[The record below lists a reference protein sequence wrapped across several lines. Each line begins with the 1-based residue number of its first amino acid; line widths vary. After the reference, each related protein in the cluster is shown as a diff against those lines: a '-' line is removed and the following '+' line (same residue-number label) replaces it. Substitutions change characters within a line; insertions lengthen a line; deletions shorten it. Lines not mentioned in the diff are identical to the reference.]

1 MPAGGDCRAPSAVL
15 SAHAIMVNVSL
26 ARRYARALIEVAKER
41 AGLDAVQAQLDALAQ
56 VVRESSELSDLLK
69 NPAYSRAERWA
80 ALQAV
85 MNALGAVETP
95 LQNFIRLL
103 VDRDRIAYLGDIA
116 RVFRDMADSLAGRVR
131 GRVTAATSLP
141 EDSMTAIKK
150 GLERLTDRQ
159 VILEASVEPELLGGV
174 MARVGSTVYDGS
186 LRSRLEE
193 LRQELKRE

>member
-1 MPAGGDCRAPSAVL
+1 
-15 SAHAIMVNVSL
+15 
-26 ARRYARALIEVAKER
+26 
-41 AGLDAVQAQLDALAQ
+41 
-56 VVRESSELSDLLK
+56 
-69 NPAYSRAERWA
+69 
-80 ALQAV
+80 

-95 LQNFIRLL
+95 LQNFVRLL

-131 GRVTAATSLP
+131 GRVTAAAPLP
-141 EDSMTAIKK
+141 EDSMTAIKR

>member
-1 MPAGGDCRAPSAVL
+1 MPAGGDCRALSAVL

-56 VVRESSELSDLLK
+56 VVRESSELGALLK
-69 NPAYSRAERWA
+69 NPEYSRAERWA

-131 GRVTAATSLP
+131 GRVTAATPLP

>member
-1 MPAGGDCRAPSAVL
+1 
-15 SAHAIMVNVSL
+15 MVNVSL

-56 VVRESSELSDLLK
+56 VVRESSELGALLK
-69 NPAYSRAERWA
+69 NPEYSRAERWA

-131 GRVTAATSLP
+131 GRVTAATPLP

>member
-56 VVRESSELSDLLK
+56 VVRESSELGALLK
-69 NPAYSRAERWA
+69 NPEYSRAERWA

-131 GRVTAATSLP
+131 GRVTAATPLP

>member
-1 MPAGGDCRAPSAVL
+1 MPAGGDCRALSAVL

-56 VVRESSELSDLLK
+56 VVRESSELGDLLK
-69 NPAYSRAERWA
+69 NPEYSRAERWA

-131 GRVTAATSLP
+131 GRVTAATPLP